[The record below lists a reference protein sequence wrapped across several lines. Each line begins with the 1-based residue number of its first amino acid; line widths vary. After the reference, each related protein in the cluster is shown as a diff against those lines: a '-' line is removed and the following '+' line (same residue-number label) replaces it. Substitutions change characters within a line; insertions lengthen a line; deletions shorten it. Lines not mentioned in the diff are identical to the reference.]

1 MGKALGLIPRTTK
14 EGEREKDDD
23 DGGGEPTITQIIL
36 QKARISVNNNKL
48 NSEKAN
54 TMIQLMWNIQNGEI
68 YRLKVNEIDQVLRK
82 EIVFV

>member
-14 EGEREKDDD
+14 EKDDD

-36 QKARISVNNNKL
+36 QKARISVKNNKL

-54 TMIQLMWNIQNGEI
+54 TMIQLMWNI
-68 YRLKVNEIDQVLRK
+68 
-82 EIVFV
+82 